1 MSSESYH
8 FDLHTGIL
16 DQYAI
21 LDTPPESNFDDLTS
35 MAAAVC
41 DTPMALLSL
50 LDQDRVW
57 FKSRIGVALQE
68 VPTEMSLCTHAV
80 REGDVFIVPDTLMDP
95 RFRQNPLVAE
105 SPGIRFYAAASLIT
119 SEGIPIGTLCVM
131 DRVPRHLG
139 VDQVESLRSLAR
151 HASYLLELRRFS
163 LADPQG
169 EQSAS
174 TLASPSILFDFAPT
188 PLIVCSGNTLSV
200 IEANLAAVNLYGFS
214 REEMVGMPLRDV
226 FLSDGE
232 FKFQEDD
239 RPLLAYHRRKSG
251 EVLKVKLTSKRIFHA
266 GEPAY
271 LLSIEE
277 QDSGARVPQAERIEL
292 PIVCHE
298 LRQPLTAIHSSL
310 GYMVGIGAQDF
321 PNEWRK
327 VLEIAYRNTLRMLRL
342 VNDLQE
348 TSALSLGITRVLS
361 EELSL
366 SNVIQEAIDLN
377 EPAAVQAESKIL
389 FSGSLSGAIISADR
403 YRLIQVFSNL
413 FSNALRFSPSGKPV
427 VVSMV
432 LIDGNFEVRVKDH
445 GPGIPNDIRKQIFEG
460 MVNGERRKA
469 KQGSGLGLYIC
480 KLILEAMG
488 GSIRFE
494 TSESLGTTFY
504 VTIPA
509 SR

>member
-1 MSSESYH
+1 MSSESYQ
-8 FDLHTGIL
+8 FDLQTSIL

-21 LDTPPESNFDDLTS
+21 LDTPPESIFDDVTS

-41 DTPMALLSL
+41 DTPMALLTL

-57 FKSRIGVALQE
+57 FKSRIGVELQE
-68 VPTEMSLCTHAV
+68 VPIEMSLCAHAV
-80 REGDVFIVPDTLMDP
+80 REGDVFIVPDALIDP
-95 RFRQNPLVAE
+95 RFRQNPLIAE

-151 HASYLLELRRFS
+151 HASYLLEMRRFTLGDS
-163 LADPQG
+163 QS
-169 EQSAS
+169 EQSTA
-174 TLASPSILFDFAPT
+174 TLAHPSILFDFAPS
-188 PLIVCSGNTLSV
+188 PLIVCSGSPLTV

-214 REEMVGMPLRDV
+214 REEMVGMHLRNV
-226 FLSDGE
+226 FLSEGE
-232 FKFQEDD
+232 FNFQEEE
-239 RPLLAYHRRKSG
+239 RPLLAYHRRKGG
-251 EVLKVKLTSKRIFHA
+251 EVLKVKLTSRRIFHA

-277 QDSGARVPQAERIEL
+277 QESGARVPQAERIEL

-310 GYMVGIGAQDF
+310 GYLVGIGAQDF

-327 VLEIAYRNTLRMLRL
+327 ILDIAYRNTLRMLRL

-348 TSALSLGITRVLS
+348 TSALSLGITRVVA
-361 EELSL
+361 EELNL
-366 SNVIQEAIDLN
+366 NGVIQEAIDSSQ
-377 EPAAVQAESKIL
+377 PAALQAESNIL
-389 FSGSLSGAIISADR
+389 FSGPLPGAIVSADHD
-403 YRLIQVFSNL
+403 RLIQVFSNL
-413 FSNALRFSPSGKPV
+413 FSNALRFSPAGKPV
-427 VVSMV
+427 VVAMV
-432 LIDGNFEVRVKDH
+432 STDGNFEVRVKDH
-445 GPGIPNDIRKQIFEG
+445 GPGIPPDISKQIFEG

-480 KLILEAMG
+480 KLILDAMG

-494 TSESLGTTFY
+494 TSESSGTTFY

-509 SR
+509 RR